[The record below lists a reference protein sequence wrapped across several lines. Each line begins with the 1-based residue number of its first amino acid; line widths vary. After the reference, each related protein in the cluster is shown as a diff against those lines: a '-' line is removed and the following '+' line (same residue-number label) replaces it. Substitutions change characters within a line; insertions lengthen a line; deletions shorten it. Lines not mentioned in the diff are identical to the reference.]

1 MGTNARVVNRK
12 SDCSP
17 RRRRDG
23 ASFDA
28 DAREMRLDAKMDKMK
43 KDFTK
48 LVNSVKKMSMKKSP
62 EMPMLKMKKVLKM
75 KKAMK

>member
-12 SDCSP
+12 SGFSS

-28 DAREMRLDAKMDKMK
+28 DAREMRLDDAVSV
-43 KDFTK
+43 
-48 LVNSVKKMSMKKSP
+48 LV
-62 EMPMLKMKKVLKM
+62 LFFWY
-75 KKAMK
+75 